1 MSLTHQGAIFADS
14 LESLNLERNL
24 IIHSLLTIISRLQL
38 PIIKFLD
45 LNLNQIE
52 WEEEELKKYHYK
64 VIKKIRE
71 KKKVGDKIL
80 KVRSNEVQVDSDL
93 IIKVMAPEEL
103 YKEWSYYL
111 EC

>member
-1 MSLTHQGAIFADS
+1 
-14 LESLNLERNL
+14 
-24 IIHSLLTIISRLQL
+24 
-38 PIIKFLD
+38 

-103 YKEWSYYL
+103 YKE
-111 EC
+111 